1 MGTKHPIPIAY
12 LSLENNLLLLNCTIN
27 IVRAEL
33 AGLLST
39 WWRVECCQ
47 RERSRFNEPL
57 FFFFWRLF
65 GVKDVGE
72 RRKIR
77 ETVLGKAREKM
88 RKKKEIMEKMEKK

>member
-1 MGTKHPIPIAY
+1 MQGC
-12 LSLENNLLLLNCTIN
+12 SLPGGGWSVVKEKG
-27 IVRAEL
+27 
-33 AGLLST
+33 AGSMSL
-39 WWRVECCQ
+39 C
-47 RERSRFNEPL
+47 